1 MVSPDG
7 FVDGE
12 GRYPQMRTSP
22 YHFAKNGFASC
33 SAVGRDIGVKHSDN
47 PAASPGNDR
56 NAHEA
61 AGYQGHSD
69 RLVMAE
75 LGSPRAGLEPVA
87 AWRTYSCFQRCRP
100 HDKPAR

>member
-47 PAASPGNDR
+47 PAAPPGNDR
-56 NAHEA
+56 NAH
-61 AGYQGHSD
+61 
-69 RLVMAE
+69 
-75 LGSPRAGLEPVA
+75 VA
-87 AWRTYSCFQRCRP
+87 ARRRALGERQFMADCSGS
-100 HDKPAR
+100 

>member
-22 YHFAKNGFASC
+22 YHLAKNGFASC
-33 SAVGRDIGVKHSDN
+33 SAVGHDIGVKHSDN
-47 PAASPGNDR
+47 PAAPPGNDR

-61 AGYQGHSD
+61 AGHWMIGERQFIATTRRSLPG
-69 RLVMAE
+69 
-75 LGSPRAGLEPVA
+75 
-87 AWRTYSCFQRCRP
+87 
-100 HDKPAR
+100 